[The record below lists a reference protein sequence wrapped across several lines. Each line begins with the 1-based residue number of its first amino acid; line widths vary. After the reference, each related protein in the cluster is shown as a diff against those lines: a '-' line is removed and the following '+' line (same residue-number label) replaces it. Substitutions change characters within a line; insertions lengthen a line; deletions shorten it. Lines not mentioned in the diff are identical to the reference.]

1 MNYWLHRISH
11 HAEVSYP
18 LLDKNILSIG
28 FSDFSNQE
36 FIDDILKGDTWESR
50 WSVLENKFEENW
62 PENSGIEALK
72 IKIVPQW
79 FGSRFSVSTSKGEG
93 SSNGENRIG

>member
-28 FSDFSNQE
+28 FSDFVNQG
-36 FIDDILKGDTWESR
+36 FIDAVLKDDTWEER
-50 WSVLENKFEENW
+50 WGFFRKKV
-62 PENSGIEALK
+62 
-72 IKIVPQW
+72 
-79 FGSRFSVSTSKGEG
+79 
-93 SSNGENRIG
+93 